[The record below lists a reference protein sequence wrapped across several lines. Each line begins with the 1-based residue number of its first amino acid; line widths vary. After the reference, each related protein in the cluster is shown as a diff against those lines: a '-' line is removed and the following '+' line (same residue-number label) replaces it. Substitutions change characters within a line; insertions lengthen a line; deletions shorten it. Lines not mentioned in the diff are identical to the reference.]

1 MRDYIELAT
10 TVPSDE
16 PCAQVGSD
24 NYGRNSRLEAE
35 TFRDQIHRAFGDP
48 PPGTNIRIKSCPHDF
63 GSYLDLQ
70 IAYDDDEDD
79 SCGWTF
85 EVEGNL
91 PERWDEIALKKL
103 KEDGY
108 EFPK

>member
-1 MRDYIELAT
+1 MRDYLELAT

-24 NYGRNSRLEAE
+24 NYTRNSRLEAE
-35 TFRDQIHRAFGDP
+35 AFRDQIYRVFGDP
-48 PPGTNIRIKSCPHDF
+48 PAGTGIRIKSCPHDF

-85 EVEGNL
+85 EVESNL